1 VRKRVLAKFL
11 CSSFQV
17 SERRACRLLKFPRS
31 VYYYRSRADPQTEL
45 RLRLKDLAAARVR
58 YGYERL
64 HTLLVREGW
73 QINLKRVYRLYHE
86 EGLSLRLKTKK
97 KRISERRVPLSRPT
111 APDECWSMDF
121 VADRL
126 ADGRPFR
133 MLTLVDNFSRVSPA
147 IECDFSLNGQRVVA
161 VLERFKETGLPQT
174 IKVDNGSEFISK
186 VLDAWAHRHGVKL
199 EFSRPGK
206 PTDNAFIESFNGR
219 LRQECLN
226 QNWFTSLAEARQ
238 TVEAWRQ
245 DYNEYRPHSSL
256 DQKTPSEFVAGWQ
269 QTRTDPKAGF
279 LTLEM
284 VQ

>member
-1 VRKRVLAKFL
+1 MRKRVLAKFL

-17 SERRACRLLKFPRS
+17 SERRVCKLLEFPRS

-45 RLRLKDLAAARVR
+45 RVRLKDLAAARVR

-73 QINLKRVYRLYHE
+73 QINLKRVYRLYRE

-97 KRISERRVPLSRPT
+97 KRISERRVPLSRPS

-133 MLTLVDNFSRVSPA
+133 LLTLVDNFSRVSPA

-186 VLDAWAHRHGVKL
+186 VLDAWAHRNGVTL

-238 TVEAWRQ
+238 TVEAWRH

>member
-1 VRKRVLAKFL
+1 MLNL
-11 CSSFQV
+11 
-17 SERRACRLLKFPRS
+17 ERS

-45 RLRLKDLAAARVR
+45 RVRLKDLAAARVR

-64 HTLLVREGW
+64 HVLLVREGW
-73 QINLKRVYRLYHE
+73 QINVKRVYRLYHE

-97 KRISERRVPLSRPT
+97 KRISERRVPLSRPA
-111 APDECWSMDF
+111 APNKCWSMDF
-121 VADRL
+121 VHDRL

-133 MLTLVDNFSRVSPA
+133 LLTLVDNFSRVSPA
-147 IECDFSLNGQRVVA
+147 IECDFSLNGPRVVA
-161 VLERFKETGLPQT
+161 VLERLKENGLPQT

-186 VLDAWAHRHGVKL
+186 ALDTWAHRHGVKL

-226 QNWFTSLAEARQ
+226 QNWFLSLADARE
-238 TVEAWRQ
+238 TIENWRQ

-256 DQKTPSEFVAGWQ
+256 GQQTPSEFVADWQ
-269 QTRTDPKAGF
+269 QTRTDQKAEF